1 MSTTVVHDFNGN
13 EVNEI
18 HGLYGRKGYDEALY
32 WVNKR
37 HDFTGIHY
45 INGKFPYDYIFLKNH
60 AREDPCHWKG
70 VVYYVPGPW
79 GYIQAW
85 FSSQSHYRLLQ
96 MCTINLL
103 YVKLPR
109 KSFPLLRNTITNAL
123 QKNEPE
129 FGILLVPNL
138 RQFLVAGCNFVNKG
152 LFDCLWF
159 CINLEGNLGYT

>member
-1 MSTTVVHDFNGN
+1 M
-13 EVNEI
+13 
-18 HGLYGRKGYDEALY
+18 
-32 WVNKR
+32 
-37 HDFTGIHY
+37 
-45 INGKFPYDYIFLKNH
+45 
-60 AREDPCHWKG
+60 
-70 VVYYVPGPW
+70 VYYVSGPW

-85 FSSQSHYRLLQ
+85 FSSKSHYRLLQ

-129 FGILLVPNL
+129 FGLLLVPNL
-138 RQFLVAGCNFVNKG
+138 RQFLVAGCCNFVNKG

-159 CINLEGNLGYT
+159 CINLEGNLGYVREKQKNSRLNWMANKLKTPLKNIISKQHGRGF